1 MAVINDRINVNA
13 ILQTVVSPEV
23 TLSVGLLLIDDDRIP
38 ISSRYISVT
47 PSDFGEEL
55 PAGVMEDFASVY
67 FGQDVIPPELRFGR
81 WISAASSP
89 MFECGPAWDQTYA
102 AWAAIA
108 DAVFD
113 VTDGTNTDQV
123 GPFSLVGVT
132 AIDQIIPIL
141 IAALVAVGAPTVSGL
156 NTSVFEFSPVDGVLR
171 LNMSTSG
178 SAAATVSIIVGTAV
192 GTDISALLMDAPNGT
207 SISGFDAETP
217 EDALAAISVINDEYY
232 WVMVDSATDDEHAD
246 LAAYIEP
253 RRKLGIYVTDTA
265 DAINEVVATD
275 LGPIL
280 KALAYQRAVAGYTE
294 KKGTEYLDAA
304 AIGGNIAATPG
315 TRAYSWNRLRSI
327 TDSGDPNPLSKGV
340 RNILENK
347 GYNWSEQY
355 KESISIFYPGLTS
368 FPIEI
373 RIMHARDYFMLN
385 LENDFF
391 NIQLANE
398 LSAFDDPTFAQLE
411 SAITDRCQEQVDN
424 RTGTE
429 FTIDMPDPD
438 DISDTVRGTH
448 RFTAGP
454 EVFVLKLNSKIN
466 EIYITGI
473 WEG

>member
-38 ISSRYISVT
+38 ISSRYITVT

-55 PAGVMEDFASVY
+55 PAGVMEDFATVY

-89 MFECGPAWDQTYA
+89 MFECGPAWDQDYA

-132 AIDQIIPIL
+132 AIDQIIAIL
-141 IAALVAVGAPTVSGL
+141 DAALAAVAAPTVVGL
-156 NTSVFEFSPVDGVLR
+156 NTSVFEFSPVDGTLR
-171 LNMSTSG
+171 LVMSTSG
-178 SAAATVSIIVGTAV
+178 AAAATVSIVAGTAV

-207 SISGFDAETP
+207 SLSGFDVETP
-217 EDALAAISVINDEYY
+217 EDAFAAISVINDEYY
-232 WVMVDSATDDEHAD
+232 QIAVDSATDSQHAD
-246 LAAYIEP
+246 IAAYIEP
-253 RRKLGIYVTDTA
+253 RRKLGFYVTDDA
-265 DAINEVVATD
+265 DAINEVIATD
-275 LGPIL
+275 LGPVL
-280 KALAYQRAVAGYTE
+280 KALGRQRSIACYTE
-294 KKGTEYLDAA
+294 KKGAEYLDAA
-304 AIGGNIAATPG
+304 VMGGHIAATPG

-327 TDSGDPNPLSKGV
+327 TDSGDPNPLSKGI
-340 RNILENK
+340 RNILDSK
-347 GYNWSEQY
+347 GYNYSEQY
-355 KESISIFYPGLTS
+355 KESVSIFMPGFTS
-368 FPIEI
+368 YPIEI
-373 RIMHARDYFMLN
+373 RIMHARDYFMFN

-398 LSAFDDPTFAQLE
+398 LSAFDDPTFAQYE

-438 DISDTVRGTH
+438 DISEAVRGTH

-454 EVFVLKLNSKIN
+454 DVFVLKLNSKIN
-466 EIYITGI
+466 EIYLTGI